1 MIIALWIIAIC
12 EIIRIIQNTVQLLAI
27 RFEEDMRKKAFDEY
41 VASLHKTDEEFFRDL
56 YEKAKENES

>member
-1 MIIALWIIAIC
+1 MIVALWIIAIC

-27 RFEEDMRKKAFDEY
+27 QFEKDMRQKAFDEY
-41 VASLHKTDEEFFRDL
+41 VASLHKMDEEFFRDL